1 MFKNGYKQEVATLKE
16 KLLGVEQLLS
26 ERESNVL
33 TLQQQHETTIAEFNS
48 TAELSNMHGQLFQ
61 HMNSYCE
68 SAKEIQSTLAAL
80 AQTMKHEN
88 EEIGKATGA
97 LGTNLTAVERISD
110 NLHKMSEKTVETA
123 ASVDHL
129 NERTSQIGGI
139 VKLIKEIAD
148 QTNLLALN
156 AAIEAAR
163 AGEQGR
169 GFAVVADEVR
179 KLAERTSTATSEI
192 GQLVSAIQS
201 ETAAVK
207 QLVEVSPQQAE
218 GFLKDGQQ
226 AVGSMKDLM
235 QVTVQMKSAIGVT
248 ALRSFVEVAKMDHL
262 VYKFEIYKVFLGTSA
277 KKPEDFSS
285 HEDCRLGKWYYE
297 GEGHHCFSKLHG
309 FQDMAEPH
317 LRFHRHGVEAVTHF
331 HEGHYQQGIEAIA
344 EMEKASFQVL
354 KSLET
359 IAESGRESIANS
371 DDYQECRESMNAM
384 KH

>member
-1 MFKNGYKQEVATLKE
+1 MFNNGYKHEVATLKE
-16 KLLGVEQLLS
+16 KLLGFEQLLN
-26 ERESNVL
+26 ERETSVL

-48 TAELSNMHGQLFQ
+48 TAELGNMHGQLFQ
-61 HMNSYCE
+61 HLNSYCE
-68 SAKEIQSTLAAL
+68 SAKEVQSTLAAL

-97 LGTNLTAVERISD
+97 LSSNLTAVERISD
-110 NLHKMSEKTVETA
+110 NLQKMSEKTVETA

-129 NERTSQIGGI
+129 NERTNQIGGI

-192 GQLVSAIQS
+192 GQLVSAIQQ

-207 QLVEVSPQQAE
+207 ALVEVSPQQAE
-218 GFLKDGQQ
+218 EFHKDGQQ
-226 AVGSMKDLM
+226 AVRSMTDLM
-235 QVTVQMKSAIGVT
+235 QITVQMKNAIGT
-248 ALRSFVEVAKMDHL
+248 SALRSFVEVAKVDHL
-262 VYKFEIYKVFLGTSA
+262 VFKFEIYKVFLGTST
-277 KKPEDFSS
+277 KKPEEFAS
-285 HEDCRLGKWYYE
+285 HKACRLGKWYYE
-297 GEGHHCFSKLHG
+297 GEGNHCFSKLHG
-309 FQDMAEPH
+309 FREMEEPH
-317 LRFHRHGVEAVTHF
+317 QRFHRHGLEAVSQF
-331 HEGHYQQGIEAIA
+331 YAGHYQLGLEAVS
-344 EMEKASFQVL
+344 EMEKASFKVL
-354 KSLET
+354 ESLET
-359 IAESGRESIANS
+359 VAVSGKDSINS
-371 DDYQECRESMNAM
+371 EDYQECRESIQAT